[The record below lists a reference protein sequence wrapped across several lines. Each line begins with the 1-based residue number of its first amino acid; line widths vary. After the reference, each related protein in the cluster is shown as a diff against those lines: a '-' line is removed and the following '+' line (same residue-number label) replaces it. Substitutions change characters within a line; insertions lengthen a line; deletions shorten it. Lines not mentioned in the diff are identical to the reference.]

1 MINVLLVE
9 DHELYRMGLS
19 MLLSKADDITLLAE
33 AADGI
38 EGIKK
43 ARELS
48 PDVILMD
55 IGLPNIDGIEATQR
69 IKDFNPEIKVL
80 MFTSRDSE
88 NDVFAAFQAGADGY
102 VMKGATPEQTI
113 SAIKA
118 VSEGIGWIDP
128 AIAKMVFSNI
138 QRPAVKINVS
148 APIQKSSNN
157 SYGLTEREL
166 DVLEAMVEGLSN
178 PEIAD
183 KLAAPDENGV
193 LPDGMFDATIAEELD
208 NLLETAAGYIE
219 VEDEGIV
226 TQVEADAL
234 VLNLNRT
241 FDKLLASKAPYVV
254 DVQGNWTIRVAGTE
268 NRLTRKNSASDNAG
282 VYYYSAL
289 WSIDNVVSDANKTGA
304 DIADYRWDWTI
315 SKHNLSVVDET
326 SGDTKEVEFY
336 TIGNEQGYVT
346 VDGYLRE
353 VGEITSYNYAN
364 YALEFVKAETTDSL
378 VAIRRMSDRLY
389 WGNGFSWKAPYDKV
403 NTASTPQYVFV
414 LDEQT
419 TTTGID
425 NNEVTSSTAVK
436 TEYYSISGMKVEAPV
451 SGIFIK
457 KVTFDDGRVET
468 SKIYVR

>member
-1 MINVLLVE
+1 MRKGNRIYGIITVLLLSLGACSLIHDDMEELGYREDGSAYAYVSLTIHTGTAGNVTRANPTGGEDGNGNEKGQDYENRVNNLTLFFYPAASGNISGVNQADVE
-9 DHELYRMGLS
+9 FTADSASNSPLEFFDPYKIADMTELKSLY
-19 MLLSKADDITLLAE
+19 AEITEKYA
-33 AADGI
+33 
-38 EGIKK
+38 
-43 ARELS
+43 
-48 PDVILMD
+48 
-55 IGLPNIDGIEATQR
+55 
-69 IKDFNPEIKVL
+69 
-80 MFTSRDSE
+80 
-88 NDVFAAFQAGADGY
+88 
-102 VMKGATPEQTI
+102 
-113 SAIKA
+113 
-118 VSEGIGWIDP
+118 
-128 AIAKMVFSNI
+128 
-138 QRPAVKINVS
+138 
-148 APIQKSSNN
+148 
-157 SYGLTEREL
+157 
-166 DVLEAMVEGLSN
+166 
-178 PEIAD
+178 EIAD

-193 LPDGMFDATIAEELD
+193 LPDGMYDATIAEELD

-403 NTASTPQYVFV
+403 NTASAPQYVFV

-425 NNEVTSSTAVK
+425 NNEVASSTAVK

-457 KVTFDDGRVET
+457 KVTFDDGHVET